1 MMEGKNSSAKSLA
14 YERLSLKN
22 NGSFLK
28 RISLLPS
35 TVWFIAECLLYSAF
49 FLIALVPLIPF
60 TAVLNILKVAERVF
74 AKMISDE
81 IPLTDMDAI
90 CVPCTAENPV
100 IINALYC
107 FENKGSIERGV
118 ENFRQAI
125 LERMV
130 NAKKANGNLLYPRVR
145 CYLRPG
151 WLQYFFH
158 KDPSFKIENHVFKW
172 KGEIPR
178 SRDELATVVS
188 KMSNEPFPEGR
199 SPWYHCCIPT
209 NFGDNDI
216 FVMFRIKHY
225 LADGTSLS
233 KFTACDLPDKKTL
246 PTAPLKFSFTGRL
259 FRHAKALLLAPRFIM
274 KLFFSSADQSILH
287 GPQLSGV
294 RKVAWYEAID
304 LQLIKDIKSAT
315 GTTVNDVLTSCL
327 SLALRRYLQRKG
339 IENPDDFTAAV
350 AVDVRSRSS
359 SIEITF
365 ENLFTFVFPKLAVA
379 TDGVVKQLY
388 ETKAR
393 MDEIKFS
400 GLAWASDIAHLTS
413 QNLLPVFCN
422 FKINNFCLSKASC
435 LLSNVPGPQHM
446 LTVNGNR
453 MKYLTCWPPNASN
466 IGISI
471 SFTSYAGQVIVGVQS
486 DASVLPDPVEI
497 IDEFVNAVNE
507 MASCIL
513 PTNDGDDS

>member
-1 MMEGKNSSAKSLA
+1 MMEGKNSSAKTQT
-14 YERLSLKN
+14 YKRLSLKN
-22 NGSFLK
+22 NGSILK

-35 TVWFIAECLLYSAF
+35 TVWFFAQCLLFFGF
-49 FLIALVPLIPF
+49 FLFALVPLTPF
-60 TAVLNILKVAERVF
+60 IVALNILRAIERVF

-81 IPLTDMDAI
+81 MPLTDMDAL

-118 ENFRQAI
+118 GNFRQAI

-130 NAKKANGNLLYPRVR
+130 NAKKANGKLLYPRVR

-151 WLQYFFH
+151 WLQGFLR
-158 KDPSFKIENHVFKW
+158 KDQSFNIENHVFKW

-178 SRDELATVVS
+178 SKDELAAIVS

-199 SPWYHCCIPT
+199 APWYYCCIPT
-209 NFGDNDI
+209 NFSDNDI
-216 FVMFRIKHY
+216 VIMFRIKHY
-225 LADGTSLS
+225 LADGMSIS
-233 KFTACDLPDKKTL
+233 KFITCDLPDKKML
-246 PTAPLKFSFTGRL
+246 PPAPLKFSFIGRL
-259 FRHAKALLLAPRFIM
+259 FRQAKALLLAPRFFL

-287 GPQLSGV
+287 GAQLSGV
-294 RKVAWYEAID
+294 KKVAWHEAVD

-327 SLALRRYLQRKG
+327 SLALRRYFQRKG
-339 IENPDDFTAAV
+339 VENPDDFTAAV

-359 SIEITF
+359 SKEVTF

-379 TDGVVKQLY
+379 TDGVVKQLC

-400 GLAWASDIAHLTS
+400 GIAWASDIAHLTS
-413 QNLLPVFCN
+413 QKFLPVYCN
-422 FKINNFCLSKASC
+422 FKINSFCLSKASC

-446 LTVNGNR
+446 LTVKGSR
-453 MKYLTCWPPNASN
+453 MKYATFWPPNISN
-466 IGISI
+466 IGVSISI
-471 SFTSYAGQVIVGVQS
+471 CSYAGQVIVGVQS
-486 DASVLPDPVEI
+486 DASVLSDPEEI
-497 IDEFVNAVNE
+497 IDEFGNAVKE
-507 MASCIL
+507 MATCIL
-513 PTNDGDDS
+513 QTNDGDAS